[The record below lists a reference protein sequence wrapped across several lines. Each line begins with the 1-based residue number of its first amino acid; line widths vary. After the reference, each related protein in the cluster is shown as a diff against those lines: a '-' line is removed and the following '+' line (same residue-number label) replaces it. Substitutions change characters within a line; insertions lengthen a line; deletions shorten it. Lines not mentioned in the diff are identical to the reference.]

1 MEINEKNNDGVNPI
15 FWAIDN
21 NNLEIFRL
29 LVEYSVEK
37 ILKIIINENDI
48 VEIISKNL
56 KFINLKNISEINPEF
71 IKLIYVY
78 RNKNIIEVIF
88 SENSYILKKI
98 IEYFDNEKKE
108 KERIGKDLENEKMK
122 NKRVEKDF
130 GNEKREKEKIEN
142 ENKLLRKK
150 LKDER
155 KALRNYIMN
164 VINSKRDDKDTYLT
178 YECQQGNIEEVK
190 KLIHRG
196 MDINEKNKDGDT
208 PLLIA
213 CKNSN
218 IELVKCLLNY

>member
-1 MEINEKNNDGVNPI
+1 MFK
-15 FWAIDN
+15 
-21 NNLEIFRL
+21 L
-29 LVEYSVEK
+29 LVEYSEEK
-37 ILKIIINENDI
+37 KIKIIINENDI

-78 RNKNIIEVIF
+78 RDKNIIEVIF
-88 SENSYILKKI
+88 SESCFILKKI
-98 IEYFDNEKKE
+98 NEYLENEKKE
-108 KERIGKDLENEKMK
+108 KKRIEKDLKNEKMK
-122 NKRVEKDF
+122 NKRIEKDLE
-130 GNEKREKEKIEN
+130 NEKREKENIEN
-142 ENKLLRKK
+142 KNKLLRKQLEK
-150 LKDER
+150 ER
-155 KALRNYIMN
+155 NAIRNIIMN
-164 VINSKRDDKDTYLT
+164 IVNTKIDDKNTYLT

-218 IELVKCLLNY
+218 IELIKCLLNY